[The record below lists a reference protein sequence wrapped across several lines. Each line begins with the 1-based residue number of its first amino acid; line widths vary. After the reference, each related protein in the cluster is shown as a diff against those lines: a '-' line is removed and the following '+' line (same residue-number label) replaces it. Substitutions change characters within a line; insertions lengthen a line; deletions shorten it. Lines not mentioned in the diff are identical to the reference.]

1 MQFSLYEEINKNEEA
16 MNLVSEVF
24 IQYDKILNNYLL
36 YQPPSVTIE
45 RDNLSKTVEVLIKAR
60 KAINKDPE

>member
-24 IQYDKILNNYLL
+24 IQYDGIL
-36 YQPPSVTIE
+36 V
-45 RDNLSKTVEVLIKAR
+45 
-60 KAINKDPE
+60 

>member
-16 MNLVSEVF
+16 MNLVSEVLD
-24 IQYDKILNNYLL
+24 IMSIYEIVILK
-36 YQPPSVTIE
+36 QPPNITME
-45 RDNLSKTVEVLIKAR
+45 RDNISKTVEVLNKAR